1 MCTSRVSF
9 SDILRSSENSSQADS
24 QNPGGVHSFSWA
36 VRSRYDW
43 SVWLNERGI
52 GILKLSMFVFS
63 WPAKLWS
70 FRKKL
75 KLGVLGGDE
84 ALDFGATEEDSDWA
98 LLFESAKTG
107 QPVEAMVVPL
117 PGAAGMYSGGQ
128 KSWDNLLKIVP
139 VHIFPNSR
147 YPACTDSYSLIA
159 YRMFG

>member
-1 MCTSRVSF
+1 MN
-9 SDILRSSENSSQADS
+9 I
-24 QNPGGVHSFSWA
+24 

-84 ALDFGATEEDSDWA
+84 KLAFDATEEDSDWA

-117 PGAAGMYSGGQ
+117 PGAAGMYTGGQ

-139 VHIFPNSR
+139 GDDHEEVSLLHACVSYCNEHKEENNSLLGLEIPETIVQFKWSKYGQKR
-147 YPACTDSYSLIA
+147 TMQDF
-159 YRMFG
+159 R